1 MNGIRSEKNEG
12 EENKKNVNLS
22 GCMEYDGGSMRAN
35 FFFLNVNLSGLMEN
49 GGGSVR
55 AQRIKMRICQAED
68 NIMGNLSE

>member
-1 MNGIRSEKNEG
+1 MREKRI
-12 EENKKNVNLS
+12 KNVNLS
-22 GCMEYDGGSMRAN
+22 GCMEYDGGSVRAKIKKK
-35 FFFLNVNLSGLMEN
+35 VNLSGLMEN